1 MQLKE
6 DLVAIWMDI
15 HLPNS
20 AGSLH
25 ELLLLSVPDKLL
37 AGRNAGLVK
46 SRDFHQV
53 AAAYT
58 AGSVKKVSGVAGHT
72 DIDIGINKYL

>member
-1 MQLKE
+1 MLYK
-6 DLVAIWMDI
+6 AG
-15 HLPNS
+15 NS
-20 AGSLH
+20 VIKFLGSLH

-46 SRDFHQV
+46 SRDFNQV

-58 AGSVKKVSGVAGHT
+58 AGSVKKVSGAADV
-72 DIDIGINKYL
+72 IY